1 MAENGFQKDIME
13 EVIQEIVEKGKQKG
27 ELTHEE
33 IARDLQPYQ
42 VSEEKLDELYDL
54 LSHHQ
59 VRVITEE
66 EKLAPEG
73 EVNQEGKQQVS
84 SSPKSEKK
92 DAKEESPE
100 DELEVNDSI
109 KMYLKEIGRAPLL
122 SAEEEIDLAKR
133 IEQGDEKAKRKLVES
148 NLRLV
153 ISVARK
159 YLGKGLS
166 FTDLIQEGNAG
177 LIRAVEK
184 FDYRKGYKFSTYA
197 TWWIRQAITRAIADQ
212 SRTIRLPV
220 HMVETI
226 NHLLQVSRQLV
237 QELGRE
243 PKAEEVADRLGVSED
258 QVREMIKIIQEPV
271 SLETPVGEEEDTYLG
286 DLIEDRR
293 SPSPAHETEFE
304 FLKDEIEEILST
316 LTSREQEVL
325 RLRFGLDDD
334 QPRTLE
340 EVGEQFGVT
349 RERIRQIEKKALRK
363 LRHPVRSKYL
373 QDYLE

>member
-1 MAENGFQKDIME
+1 LDKHSGRTP
-13 EVIQEIVEKGKQKG
+13 VEKAIDELVERSKKKG
-27 ELTHEE
+27 ELTYEE
-33 IARDLQPYQ
+33 VVQHFQSYGIP
-42 VSEEKLDELYDL
+42 EEKLDELYEQIIQEKAK
-54 LSHHQ
+54 Q
-59 VRVITEE
+59 VDQ
-66 EKLAPEG
+66 EKI
-73 EVNQEGKQQVS
+73 
-84 SSPKSEKK
+84 
-92 DAKEESPE
+92 SPE
-100 DELEVNDSI
+100 PEAKDDHEKNRHQGENNSYEANLKADLSGEDHESDPVKI
-109 KMYLKEIGRAPLL
+109 YLKEIGKAPLL
-122 SAEEEIDLAKR
+122 NAEEEIELARR
-133 IEQGDEKAKRKLVES
+133 IEQGDQNAKRKLVES

-220 HMVETI
+220 HMVETV
-226 NHLLQVSRQLV
+226 NNLVQVSRQLV

-243 PKAEEVADRLGVSED
+243 PRAREVAERLGTSEEN
-258 QVREMIKIIQEPV
+258 VREMIKVLQEPI
-271 SLETPVGEEEDTYLG
+271 SLETPVGEEEDTFLG

-293 SPSPAHETEFE
+293 SPSPANETEFE
-304 FLKDEIEEILST
+304 LLREELFEILST
-316 LTSREQEVL
+316 LTPREQEVI
-325 RLRFGLDDD
+325 RLRYGLDDD

-340 EVGEQFGVT
+340 DVGEMFGVT